1 MWFWGTIGLPTIYC
15 INWSWWDLFQFEYV
29 QVRFGFVFR
38 LCKYCMFADVCG
50 MIGHWP
56 CFGGIPHAPLCH
68 TILNCADIIVILYIF
83 LLGLPLVWE
92 AGYPIQ
98 WKRNTKYKYDETR
111 TSTAAERVHV
121 LIYMYLDHW
130 NLTCWIYIWWC
141 PPKGAG
147 YPELDLLVVVDT
159 PAGAPAQTQHRDT
172 ILPGPCAS
180 LGVHIPL
187 TTMQATALSVCLST
201 KVI

>member
-1 MWFWGTIGLPTIYC
+1 MFKWG
-15 INWSWWDLFQFEYV
+15 WDLFFDSANTVCLQMSAV
-29 QVRFGFVFR
+29 WLVIDPV
-38 LCKYCMFADVCG
+38 LVVSHMPPFA
-50 MIGHWP
+50 
-56 CFGGIPHAPLCH
+56 
-68 TILNCADIIVILYIF
+68 ILFSDIIVRLSCYFPFGSSI
-83 LLGLPLVWE
+83 GMGPRLPDIEIYGYV

-98 WKRNTKYKYDETR
+98 WKRNTKYKHDETR
-111 TSTAAERVHV
+111 TSTEAERVHV

-201 KVI
+201 KVL